1 MSLEE
6 RIEFIR
12 EDELIE
18 VTPKSLRLRKRYLD
32 STERKKRAMN
42 TAKGTPIRRPERTS

>member
-6 RIEFIR
+6 AIEFIR

-18 VTPKSLRLRKRYLD
+18 ITPEAFRLRKRYLD
-32 STERKKRAMN
+32 PNQRKKAQMERAM
-42 TAKGTPIRRPERTS
+42 G